1 MGGLCGVN
9 IPFSSR
15 YSVQLTK
22 KKVETNAS
30 CITVVTL
37 IPSNSVLKSASAPV
51 QLGPSISVLSAA
63 GTLLAAAVH
72 SCLTCLCCVVLCA
85 HQKVGVFT
93 L

>member
-15 YSVQLTK
+15 YSVQLT

-63 GTLLAAAVH
+63 GTLVAAAVN
-72 SCLTCLCCVVLCA
+72 SCLICLCCVLCSPE
-85 HQKVGVFT
+85 VGVFT